1 MSDNQVLTWMILE
14 DDEATRD
21 VIETMCELWEFPVV
35 AFKDGNRAAE
45 YLEMDTPPQPLP
57 DVALL
62 DIRNPGLWGHEI
74 SALIRK
80 HPVLNNIAII
90 IMTAYEL
97 PGKDERQLKDISG
110 ADRIIFKPL
119 PPMDRLIGIVK
130 DVIEERRKP
139 PAPQQ

>member
-1 MSDNQVLTWMILE
+1 MSENQALTWMILE

-45 YLEMDTPPQPLP
+45 YLKEDTLPPPLP
-57 DVALL
+57 NVALL
-62 DIRNPGLWGHEI
+62 DIRNPGLWGHEV
-74 SALIRK
+74 SELIRK
-80 HPVLNNIAII
+80 HPALNDIAII

-97 PGKDERQLKDISG
+97 PGKDREQLKRLSG

-119 PPMDRLIGIVK
+119 PSMDQLIGLVEE
-130 DVIEERRKP
+130 VIEERREM
-139 PAPQQ
+139 ANLS